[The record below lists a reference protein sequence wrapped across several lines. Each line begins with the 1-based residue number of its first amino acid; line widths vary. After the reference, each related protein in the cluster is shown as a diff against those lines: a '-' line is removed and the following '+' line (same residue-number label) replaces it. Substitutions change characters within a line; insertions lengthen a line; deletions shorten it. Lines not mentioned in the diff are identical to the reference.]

1 MLISPKYNRAGL
13 LSIWNEYSDTEIP
26 TLDDIDRVSPFT
38 CWHYHDIP
46 EPTWWNEVYLLRKGT
61 RVIGEC
67 IVYCV
72 LWSLCSCG
80 WYFGCVISSCKRMKW
95 WHSVHLGCRPRSSC
109 SFNTIQFKI
118 LRSTRGTL
126 YTISF
131 HSTKSLRIKNWLPP
145 PSLDSSPPTVREY
158 TLHPPKLTLQIPC
171 TLFNNWMHNSRTW
184 LETPSSHNDIPMI
197 LLAPPRVYTQFTLF
211 LDPSYHIISS
221 ITLILIYYISISPP
235 PPSFLHTRKTPL
247 FIFFS
252 SDPPC

>member
-1 MLISPKYNRAGL
+1 MTRKLNTPPLSSPRSPHIEFHPHPSPSLNKCHTMLISPKYNRAGL

-131 HSTKSLRIKNWLPP
+131 HSTKSPRIKPVSHHRVSTLPLRQFVSTP
-145 PSLDSSPPTVREY
+145 YILRNSPFKFHALSSTIECIIHERDWKHLHPITIYPWSSWYLLAY
-158 TLHPPKLTLQIPC
+158 TL
-171 TLFNNWMHNSRTW
+171 NS
-184 LETPSSHNDIPMI
+184 LSSSIHH
-197 LLAPPRVYTQFTLF
+197 T
-211 LDPSYHIISS
+211 ISS
-221 ITLILIYYISISPP
+221 LL
-235 PPSFLHTRKTPL
+235 
-247 FIFFS
+247 
-252 SDPPC
+252 